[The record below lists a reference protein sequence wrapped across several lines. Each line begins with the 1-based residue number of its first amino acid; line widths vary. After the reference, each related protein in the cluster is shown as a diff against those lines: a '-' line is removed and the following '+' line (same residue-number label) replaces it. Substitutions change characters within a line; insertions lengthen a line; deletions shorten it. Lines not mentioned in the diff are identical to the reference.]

1 MQEEW
6 PSCSEAKKADIM
18 KALGKRWKEF
28 KSALHRQYILGQSD
42 EDPRAKWHIPP
53 HVWDEFVRHCS
64 SPEFQ
69 VVLLIICNAN

>member
-28 KSALHRQYILGQSD
+28 KSSLYRKYILERSD
-42 EDPRAKWHIPP
+42 EDPCAKYHIPA
-53 HVWDEFVRHCS
+53 HVWDGFVRNCS
-64 SPEFQ
+64 TPEYL
-69 VVLLIICNAN
+69 VLFIMCTPN